1 MTHVTVEDLKKLVDD
16 TIERQEYYLSRANK
30 ERHAGRIETSNQ
42 WFAQAGVLTTS
53 IEAIQ
58 ALIRKENGIT

>member
-1 MTHVTVEDLKKLVDD
+1 MQHVTIEDLKKFVDD
-16 TIERQEYYLSRANK
+16 TIEKQEYYLSRANR
-30 ERHAGRIETSNQ
+30 ERHAGRIEASNQ

-58 ALIRKENGIT
+58 ALIRKENGTT

>member
-1 MTHVTVEDLKKLVDD
+1 MIHVTIEDLKKLVDD
-16 TIERQEYYLSRANK
+16 TIERQEYYLSRANR
-30 ERHAGRIETSNQ
+30 ERRAGCIETSNQ

>member
-1 MTHVTVEDLKKLVDD
+1 MKHVTVEDLKKFVED
-16 TIERQEYYLSRANK
+16 TQMKQDYYLSRANR
-30 ERHAGRIETSNQ
+30 ERHAGRIEASNQ

-58 ALIRKENGIT
+58 ALIRKENETL